1 MYKIPLLRI
10 FLLSSSYRIKY
21 KKAIGKNFFRKKY
34 SYMSDVWGECEDDVV
49 FKPNDLVTDGKY
61 LYATDQASFSMY
73 TYEIDLVMSEDTE
86 QKMLDRN
93 KSRVFIYDKDLQQVA
108 VVVIETD
115 KYLGYKDYFSLA
127 ILDGMVYLQTPQKL
141 FACTVEEFVEGG
153 TPPFREIYN
162 NEVDI
167 PSLKD
172 SVQ

>member
-1 MYKIPLLRI
+1 M
-10 FLLSSSYRIKY
+10 
-21 KKAIGKNFFRKKY
+21 
-34 SYMSDVWGECEDDVV
+34 
-49 FKPNDLVTDGKY
+49 
-61 LYATDQASFSMY
+61 YATDQASFSMY